1 MKAPAIPDTATL
13 DRFARIVGER
23 YALRDEADMQPYL
36 VEPREK
42 YFGKAAMV
50 LRPGSVEEISRIMAL
65 ANETR
70 TAIVPQGGNT
80 GLVGAQ
86 IPFERGDEIVLSLGR
101 LNRIVK
107 VDAEGNAMTVEAGC
121 TLAAIR
127 EAADAADRLFPL
139 SMGSEGSCQIGGN
152 IATNAGGVAVLAHG
166 PARDQV
172 LGLQVVLADG
182 RVWDGLRALRKDNTG
197 YDLKQLFIGS
207 EGTLGVITAAVL
219 KLQPKPR
226 ARETAFVGVASPEAA
241 IRLLHRAL
249 DQFGRGVTSFE
260 LMSRL
265 GLDFVLRHLPGSRDP
280 LQGSWPWYVLLE
292 TSSGDEAQTLRPRVE
307 ALLADAMA
315 AGEVEDAALA
325 ASAAQANALWR
336 MRASLSEVQKQEG
349 GSIKHDVSVPIAAIP
364 VFMKEA
370 AKLVEEIVP
379 GARLVPFG
387 HLGDGNIHYNISQ
400 PVGADKKA
408 FLARWEEV
416 SAAVHG
422 LVARLGGSISAEHG
436 IGRMK
441 KDLLAGVKSAVEMEM
456 MRAIKRTLDPN
467 GILNPG
473 KVLQR

>member
-1 MKAPAIPDTATL
+1 MIATTLPDSATL
-13 DRFARIVGER
+13 DRIAEIVGER
-23 YALRDEADMQPYL
+23 YALREDADMRPYL

-50 LRPGSVEEISRIMAL
+50 LRPGSVEDVSRILAL

-70 TAIVPQGGNT
+70 TPIVPQCGNT

-101 LNRIVK
+101 LNRILK
-107 VDAEGNAMTVEAGC
+107 VDPEGDAMTIEAGC
-121 TLAAIR
+121 TLAAIQ
-127 EAADAADRLFPL
+127 EAADDADRLFPL
-139 SMGSEGSCQIGGN
+139 SMGSEGTCQIGGN
-152 IATNAGGVAVLAHG
+152 IATNAGGVAVLAYG
-166 PARDQV
+166 PTRDQV
-172 LGLQVVLADG
+172 LGLQAVLADG

-219 KLQPKPR
+219 QLHPKPR
-226 ARETAFVGVASPEAA
+226 ARETAFVGLASPEAA
-241 IRLLHRAL
+241 IRLLNRA
-249 DQFGRGVTSFE
+249 QGRFGRGVTSFE

-280 LQGSWPWYVLLE
+280 LEDSWPWYVLLE
-292 TSSGDEAQTLRPRVE
+292 ISSGDKAETVRPHLE
-307 ALLADAMA
+307 TMLADALE
-315 AGEVEDAALA
+315 AGEAGNAMLA
-325 ASAAQANALWR
+325 ASAAQAEMLWR
-336 MRASLSEVQKQEG
+336 MRAGLSEVQKQEG

-364 VFMKEA
+364 GFMDEA
-370 AKLVEEIVP
+370 AKRVEEIVP

-400 PVGADKKA
+400 PVGADRDA

-416 SAAVHG
+416 SASVHD
-422 LVARLGGSISAEHG
+422 LVTRLGGSISAEHG

-441 KDLLAGVKSAVEMEM
+441 KDLLPGVKSPIEMEM
-456 MRAIKRTLDPN
+456 MRAIKHTFDPN

-473 KVLQR
+473 KLL